1 MSKHINYI
9 EAINAPTLAALIA
22 SLNEEKLTTE
32 NIIQIFCNNK
42 GEYVAIYI
50 K

>member
-22 SLNEEKLTTE
+22 SLNEEKLIHDNE
-32 NIIQIFCNNK
+32 QNRYF
-42 GEYVAIYI
+42 YRRL
-50 K
+50 